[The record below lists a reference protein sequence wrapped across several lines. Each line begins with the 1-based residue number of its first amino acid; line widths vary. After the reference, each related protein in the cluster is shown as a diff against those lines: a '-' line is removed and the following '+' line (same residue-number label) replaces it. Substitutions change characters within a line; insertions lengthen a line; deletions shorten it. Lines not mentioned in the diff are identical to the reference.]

1 MGPQQEQVTV
11 RMDGIKST
19 VGLICVLAAL
29 CLPTGLRAEIK
40 YLDLT
45 NPFIRKIP
53 MAVPV
58 FQALG
63 PGDAAVAQVRSFADE
78 LQAMLEFSGYFK
90 MLDRGSFLHDPQRS
104 GITKAAINFL
114 NWTTV
119 GAELLITGGIQIQG
133 DEMVAELRLFDT
145 FKADLL
151 VGKRYRGTAGD
162 RRTIARRFSTEV
174 LKTLTGNSGF
184 YDSRLAFVSN
194 GSGHKEIYT
203 CDFDGANVQR
213 LTQKRSITSFPA
225 WSSDGKHLAFTSF
238 VNGPSQIFIH
248 NLGNGREVHVRHKG
262 VQIAPEW
269 LPGKFELSATL
280 SFAGDQEIY
289 MLTGTG
295 KMIKRLTNSRG
306 IDVGATWSP
315 DGKKMA
321 FVSKRSGRPQIYIKE
336 INTGR
341 VHRLTFEGRYNTQPS
356 WSPKGDLIAF
366 SAMGQGEI
374 NIVVIDVDGNNPV
387 QLTRNQG
394 DNEAPSWSPDGSL
407 ITFSSTRE
415 GKSRIYVMTAFGTD
429 QRRLLAMPGAQ
440 SHPKWSPNTLY

>member
-1 MGPQQEQVTV
+1 MHV
-11 RMDGIKST
+11 IKAT
-19 VGLICVLAAL
+19 VGLFFCTLAVFW
-29 CLPTGLRAEIK
+29 LPAHLSADIK

-58 FQALG
+58 FQAMG
-63 PGDAAVAQVRSFADE
+63 PTSAESAQVNTFADK
-78 LQAMLEFSGYFK
+78 LQEMLEFSGYFK

-104 GITKAAINFL
+104 GITEKGINFA

-133 DEMVAELRLFDT
+133 DSMAVELRLFDT
-145 FKADLL
+145 FKSELL
-151 VGKRYRGTAGD
+151 VGKRYRGMVSD
-162 RRTIARRFSTEV
+162 QRTVARRFSAEV
-174 LKTLTGNSGF
+174 LKTLTGAPGF

-194 GSGHKEIYT
+194 GSGNKEIYT
-203 CDFDGANVQR
+203 CDFDGANVRRVTSKQ
-213 LTQKRSITSFPA
+213 SITSFPA

-238 VNGPSQIFIH
+238 ANGPSQIYIL
-248 NLGNGREVHVRHKG
+248 NLSNQKENHFRYKG

-269 LPGKFELSATL
+269 VPGRFELTATL
-280 SFAGDQEIY
+280 SYAGDQEIY

-306 IDVGATWSP
+306 IDVGAAWSP
-315 DGKKMA
+315 DGKKIA

-336 INTGR
+336 ISTGR

-356 WSPKGDLIAF
+356 WSPKGDRLAY
-366 SAMGQGEI
+366 SAMLQGEI

-407 ITFSSTRE
+407 IAFSSTRE

-429 QRRLLAMPGAQ
+429 QRRLLTMPGEQ
-440 SHPKWSPNTLY
+440 SHPKWSPNIPY